1 MNKYFE
7 TLELHK
13 ILEMLSKEASN
24 ARTKQLIF
32 QIHPIND
39 VDIVKREL
47 AKTTEALELTIK
59 FGTPVFVNFKDITF
73 SVKRA
78 QSGAKLTLREI
89 LDIGQVLYQIR
100 QLFNWYKQ
108 CENNDTQLDYLFSN
122 LSPNKYLEDKIN
134 ESIIDEDE
142 ISDSAS
148 PELASI
154 RRKIASNSYK
164 IKQRLDKMIKSS
176 STKKFLQDSIV
187 TIRDGRYV
195 VPVKSEH
202 KNEIEGLVHDTS
214 SSGSTYFI
222 EPMAIVEANN
232 EIRILK
238 GKEQDEIERII
249 TQLSLEC
256 ANFGDVIISNYEI
269 CSELNLYFAKANLAA
284 KMNAMCPE
292 ISADRQI
299 YLKKARHP
307 LIDPKSVVPIDV
319 NVGFDFN
326 TLIIT
331 GPNTG
336 GKTVILKTIGL
347 LTAMA
352 MCGLLIPA
360 SDGSKISV
368 FNNILVDI
376 GDQQSIEQSLSTFS
390 SHMNK
395 VIKIIDE
402 CDNNS
407 LVLLDELGSGTDPI
421 EGAALAISIIEKL
434 KSKGARIVTTTHYQE
449 LKMYALETQ
458 KVENACCEF
467 DIKTLQPT
475 YRLIIGSPGK
485 SNAFAISSKLGLGN
499 DVISYAKSLIGK
511 ENKKFETII
520 QQLDDLR
527 SELEEKT
534 RSADKDKREAEKLK
548 LALQKECEK
557 FNKEKENIIQQARNE
572 ATRIVESVKRK
583 SNAMI
588 DELDEIR
595 KQKEKENFSQI
606 AIQAKKASKS
616 KLDKLY
622 LEANP
627 VSKNDNNYKLPRP
640 LKKGDTVLIAD
651 TKKTATVMTLPD
663 SSGNLFVQA
672 GIMKTKINVSKLRL
686 QENQNVT
693 FNNKKLK
700 SQISTKGVE
709 SRSTRQV
716 KLELDIRGY
725 ACDEGIMETDAFLD
739 NAVMSGLNVVT
750 IIHGKGTG
758 VLKNAIRNHLKSQP
772 LVKSFRK
779 GVYGEG
785 EDGVTIVELK

>member
-24 ARTKQLIF
+24 ARTKQLISE
-32 QIHPIND
+32 IKPIQD
-39 VDIVKREL
+39 LDIVKNEL
-47 AKTTEALELTIK
+47 EKTTQAFELSVK
-59 FGTPVFVNFKDITF
+59 FGTPVFNNFKDITF
-73 SVKRA
+73 SIKRA
-78 QSGAKLTLREI
+78 QSGSKLTLREI
-89 LDIGQVLYQIR
+89 LDIGQMLYQIR
-100 QLFNWYKQ
+100 QLSIWYDQ
-108 CENNDTQLDYLFSN
+108 CESNDTQIDYLFSG
-122 LSPNKYLEDKIN
+122 LTPNKYLEDKISD
-134 ESIIDEDE
+134 SIIDENE

-148 PELASI
+148 AELAAI
-154 RRKIASNSYK
+154 RKKIANSGYK
-164 IKQRLDKMIKSS
+164 IKSHLDKMIKSS
-176 STKKFLQDSIV
+176 STKKYLQDSIV

-202 KNEIEGLVHDTS
+202 KNEISGLVHDTS

-222 EPMAIVEANN
+222 EPMAIVDANN

-249 TQLSLEC
+249 TEISFEC
-256 ANFGDVIISNYEI
+256 ASFGDSIIANYEA
-269 CSELNLYFAKANLAA
+269 CAELNLYFAKANLAA

-292 ISADRQI
+292 ICDDGQVF
-299 YLKKARHP
+299 LKKARHP
-307 LIDPKSVVPIDV
+307 LIDAKTVVPIDV
-319 NVGFDFN
+319 NVGIDFN

-352 MCGLLIPA
+352 MCGLLIPTA
-360 SDGSKISV
+360 DGSKISI

-390 SHMNK
+390 SHMNR
-395 VIKIIDE
+395 VIEIINNCDE
-402 CDNNS
+402 NS

-434 KSKGARIVTTTHYQE
+434 KSKGAKIVTTTHYQE
-449 LKMYALETQ
+449 LKMYALDTQ
-458 KVENACCEF
+458 GVSNACCEF
-467 DIKTLQPT
+467 NIKTLQPT

-485 SNAFAISSKLGLGN
+485 SNAFAISSKLGLDD
-499 DVISYAKSLIGK
+499 DVISYAESLISEENQK
-511 ENKKFETII
+511 FEKIMQQLENVRIELEENNRKALENKKEVEF
-520 QQLDDLR
+520 
-527 SELEEKT
+527 
-534 RSADKDKREAEKLK
+534 LK
-548 LALQKECEK
+548 LSLEREREK
-557 FNKEKENIIQQARNE
+557 FNKDKENIIQQARNE
-572 ATRIVESVKRK
+572 ASRIVESVRRK

-595 KQKEKENFSQI
+595 KLKEKQNFSQI
-606 AIQAKKASKS
+606 AIQAKKGSKS

-627 VSKNDNNYKLPRP
+627 VTKQENNYKLPRP
-640 LKKGDTVLIAD
+640 LKKGDTVLIND
-651 TKKTATVMTLPD
+651 TKKNATVLTLPD
-663 SSGNLFVQA
+663 SNGNLFVQA
-672 GIMKTKINVSKLRL
+672 GIMKTKINVNKLRL
-686 QENQNVT
+686 QEKQNIT
-693 FNNKKLK
+693 FNSKKISSK
-700 SQISTKGVE
+700 VSTKGVE
-709 SRSTRQV
+709 SRATRQA

-739 NAVMSGLNVVT
+739 NAVMAGLNMVT

-758 VLKNAIRNHLKSQP
+758 VLKNAIRTHLKSQP
-772 LVKSFRK
+772 LVKTFRK

-785 EDGVTIVELK
+785 EDGVTVVELK